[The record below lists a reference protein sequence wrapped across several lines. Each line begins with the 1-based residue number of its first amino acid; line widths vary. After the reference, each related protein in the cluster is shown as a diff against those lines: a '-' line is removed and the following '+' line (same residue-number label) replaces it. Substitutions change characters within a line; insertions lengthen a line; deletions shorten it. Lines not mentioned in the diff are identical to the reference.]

1 MTEPERRFPTSDD
14 AIDYVLKHNLSSADA
29 EVIFQES
36 DFDSDEALRVVE
48 RVRRAEKQKAERD
61 ARSAALGRQVKK
73 RDFAKEL
80 EAARAKAA
88 PETVEPS
95 ICPPLQPTEVPQ
107 PEAVVEDGMA
117 RLKRSGMAKL
127 RGEPAVE
134 RLTPKGAEQA
144 KVGALEGE
152 VEGKGVEDNRPDWV
166 RADWDETVETA
177 SASASAGERSDEAEE
192 KQQPK
197 AKVSEESEKALILEL
212 VKVFKS
218 DTSTE
223 RLRYNTQKAEV
234 ADLLGYKP
242 MDVHRAVKKEVDDER
257 QPTLTQSEKAL
268 MLVRSYR
275 LWCDPTDQA
284 EYVSINVNGHWE
296 HYPIESKEFKSLIRA
311 EYSGKY
317 WKVIN
322 GERFEGAIGDPA
334 LNEMIATAKAKAR
347 ASKNE
352 AFAVMRVGGNGGKV
366 WVDLA
371 QKDWTIMRTTAQGW
385 NTFGSGDV
393 QVPFIRKRGMQPM
406 PVPVR
411 GANIRELRK
420 FLNVKKDGFVLS
432 VRSLLGTYQPEGPYS
447 IGFYTGVPGAGKTTA
462 LRVLLGLSDPNTA
475 DVGSIGK
482 VDDIYVA
489 AYNQRVLCF
498 DNISKITQEQSDV
511 LCRISTG
518 TGYTKRAL
526 RTDAEQFM
534 MSVCRPIF
542 LGGIPLDLV
551 DKSDLADRSIV
562 CELAAMD
569 EDTQI
574 GPEEFWQDF
583 REAQPRLL
591 GAVLDGV
598 VGALRDAKAVSL
610 NGYGRVR
617 MMDFARWAE
626 AGCRAL
632 GFEEGEFLSA
642 YVANQ
647 ERAMHILF
655 REDPVAQAIA
665 LYIEQNPQGWRG
677 NVERLL
683 PELVKSVRKARRS
696 DLVQDRQWPKAANWL
711 GRKLRRIDL
720 VLRKVAGIEIKFEID
735 LRATHE
741 GDNGG
746 IEIRKRP

>member
-1 MTEPERRFPTSDD
+1 M
-14 AIDYVLKHNLSSADA
+14 
-29 EVIFQES
+29 
-36 DFDSDEALRVVE
+36 
-48 RVRRAEKQKAERD
+48 
-61 ARSAALGRQVKK
+61 
-73 RDFAKEL
+73 
-80 EAARAKAA
+80 
-88 PETVEPS
+88 
-95 ICPPLQPTEVPQ
+95 
-107 PEAVVEDGMA
+107 
-117 RLKRSGMAKL
+117 
-127 RGEPAVE
+127 
-134 RLTPKGAEQA
+134 
-144 KVGALEGE
+144 GAL
-152 VEGKGVEDNRPDWV
+152 
-166 RADWDETVETA
+166 
-177 SASASAGERSDEAEE
+177 
-192 KQQPK
+192 
-197 AKVSEESEKALILEL
+197 
-212 VKVFKS
+212 
-218 DTSTE
+218 
-223 RLRYNTQKAEV
+223 
-234 ADLLGYKP
+234 
-242 MDVHRAVKKEVDDER
+242 
-257 QPTLTQSEKAL
+257 
-268 MLVRSYR
+268 
-275 LWCDPTDQA
+275 
-284 EYVSINVNGHWE
+284 
-296 HYPIESKEFKSLIRA
+296 PIESKEFKSLIRA